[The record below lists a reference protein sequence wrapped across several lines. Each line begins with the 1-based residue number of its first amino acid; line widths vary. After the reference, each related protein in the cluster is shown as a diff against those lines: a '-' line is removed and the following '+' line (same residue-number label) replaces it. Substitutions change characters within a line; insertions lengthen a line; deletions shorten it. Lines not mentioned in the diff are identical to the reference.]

1 MVRPEDRKEMYG
13 HPKELI
19 DKLNTAC
26 LSVKL
31 TLENVPKIVE
41 RMEQKRKLHESCAQV
56 MLDVKLLEKQQQ
68 LMLER
73 FKDNS
78 ALLEEVKQGMAEN
91 LKVAKANI

>member
-1 MVRPEDRKEMYG
+1 MDVNKISYYQKRVDILKDELDALTGKNAMVRAEDRKEMYG

-56 MLDVKLLEKQQQ
+56 MLDVKMLEK
-68 LMLER
+68 
-73 FKDNS
+73 
-78 ALLEEVKQGMAEN
+78 
-91 LKVAKANI
+91 